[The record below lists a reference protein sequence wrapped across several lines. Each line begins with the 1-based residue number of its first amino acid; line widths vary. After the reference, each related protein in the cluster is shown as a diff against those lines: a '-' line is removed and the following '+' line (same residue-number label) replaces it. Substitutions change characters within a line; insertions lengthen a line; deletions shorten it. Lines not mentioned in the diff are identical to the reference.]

1 MYAKTLTRTRAHA
14 PLFFHRQFCAQAFR
28 AGSLLCRSQTPAEPS
43 ERIIEGSRKKMV
55 VDVRLENRGEN
66 AYGAQLNITN
76 TPNLRFS
83 SLIVKVQHHS
93 DGLYLVV

>member
-1 MYAKTLTRTRAHA
+1 LPFWNGCDEDDHCVPDLVLQSQTDLMNHK
-14 PLFFHRQFCAQAFR
+14 QFCAQAFR
-28 AGSLLCRSQTPAEPS
+28 SASLLCRNQTPEEPS
-43 ERIIEGSRKKMV
+43 ERIIEGSRRRMV

-83 SLIVKVQHHS
+83 SLVVK
-93 DGLYLVV
+93 